1 LQSGSIQIFEEAGQ
15 AMMKGTLVAAALGM
29 TMLAASMLPAQT
41 IEISSAEERTSAR
54 GPETAYTGIGIAEF
68 LFRANDASH
77 LTAAEISFEPGAR
90 TAWHNHPAGQYL
102 IVTAGIGWVQ
112 ARGEQKRIVRAG
124 DVVWT
129 PPGVFHWHG
138 ATATQG
144 MRHLAVW
151 EFVDGSGGDLG
162 EHVSDEEYLAEA
174 AAN

>member
-1 LQSGSIQIFEEAGQ
+1 MVNRTWYTAALAIQLF
-15 AMMKGTLVAAALGM
+15 AAAP
-29 TMLAASMLPAQT
+29 LPAQDL
-41 IEISSAEERTSAR
+41 EITPAEARTSAR

-68 LFRANDASH
+68 LFRANDASD

-102 IVTAGIGWVQ
+102 VVTSGVGWVQ
-112 ARGEQKRIVRAG
+112 ARGGKKRIVRAG

-144 MRHLAVW
+144 MRHLAIW
-151 EFVDGSGGDLG
+151 KFVDGSGGELG

-174 AAN
+174 LTDAATD